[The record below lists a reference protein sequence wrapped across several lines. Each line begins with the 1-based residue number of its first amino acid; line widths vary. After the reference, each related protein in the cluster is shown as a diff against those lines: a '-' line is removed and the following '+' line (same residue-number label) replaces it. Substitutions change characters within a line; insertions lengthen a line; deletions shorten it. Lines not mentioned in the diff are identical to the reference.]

1 MRSPLQSVPLLQ
13 LLAEMVWKRKQKV
26 MSHSAF
32 LKREKIGLFSKADSY
47 GKRSQPPGSE
57 IPLQGRRCSA
67 FGSPAKPGL
76 SLQWKE
82 IGVGASV
89 GVSVNIHRGVPTRT
103 CPGFV
108 TTSAR
113 LHFSFLLSDY

>member
-1 MRSPLQSVPLLQ
+1 MCFATWKTVP
-13 LLAEMVWKRKQKV
+13 
-26 MSHSAF
+26 
-32 LKREKIGLFSKADSY
+32 FSTADSD
-47 GKRSQPPGSE
+47 GKRSQPSGSK
-57 IPLQGRRCSA
+57 IPPQGRRCSA
-67 FGSPAKPGL
+67 FGRPAKSDL

-89 GVSVNIHRGVPTRT
+89 GVSVNIQLGVPTRT

-108 TTSAR
+108 IPSAQ

>member
-1 MRSPLQSVPLLQ
+1 
-13 LLAEMVWKRKQKV
+13 